1 MAFASRGFVQK
12 FDDYCMV
19 VFVNELGIRRTIGSA
34 DARGEERQSAHVTA
48 KGEAECPRDSQC
60 YSALCNMECS
70 KITQRLNNR
79 MHKAPLVR
87 RMILFLAICFQ
98 TCDLRS

>member
-48 KGEAECPRDSQC
+48 NVIRHCAIWNVPKS
-60 YSALCNMECS
+60 
-70 KITQRLNNR
+70 LN
-79 MHKAPLVR
+79 A
-87 RMILFLAICFQ
+87 
-98 TCDLRS
+98 